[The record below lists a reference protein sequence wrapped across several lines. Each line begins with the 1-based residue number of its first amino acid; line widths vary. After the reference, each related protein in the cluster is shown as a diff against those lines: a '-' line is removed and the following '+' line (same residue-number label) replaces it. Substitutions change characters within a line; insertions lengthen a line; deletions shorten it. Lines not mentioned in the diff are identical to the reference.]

1 MKNNFITR
9 LVIFIIIASA
19 LTLPFHWVLSEPII
33 VPKKN
38 LSFDR
43 TFVSEDDVQEIVEK
57 FYLGSPKEKFEV
69 ENDPLTKALVK
80 RWDVYQTD
88 NGDTVF
94 QHLTN

>member
-1 MKNNFITR
+1 MKNKILTK
-9 LVIFIIIASA
+9 LVTFIIITSA

-38 LSFDR
+38 LTFDR
-43 TFVSEDDVQEIVEK
+43 TFVSEDDVHEIVDK
-57 FYLGSPKEKFEV
+57 YYLGSPKEKFEV

-94 QHLTN
+94 QHLTP